1 MPADQIQSLSDKPAL
16 EALRALVG
24 ELDPLVIATALAMAS
39 LTPGP
44 AGEAGAVAAIAFDI
58 KHKRWYG
65 VALSAASMIPIIG
78 YIPAAFKVGFLLFLL
93 NRHLNSLEAMLSEVH
108 DFPEESI
115 LVGSA
120 LVKYCQKIPDL
131 WLTRPLL
138 KRLKRIIDLDKQ
150 TGSSETSLSEG
161 ISPEDTPTSST
172 APK

>member
-1 MPADQIQSLSDKPAL
+1 MQADQIQSRSNRPVST
-16 EALRALVG
+16 ALRVLVG

-44 AGEAGAVAAIAFDI
+44 AGEAGALAAIAFDI

-78 YIPAAFKVGFLLFLL
+78 YIPAVFKVGFLLFLL

-108 DFPEESI
+108 DFPEGSI

-120 LVKYCQKIPDL
+120 LVKYCQKVPDM

-138 KRLKRIIDLDKQ
+138 KRFRRIMDLDKR
-150 TGSSETSLSEG
+150 TGLSGTPLSAGVSPADTSTSSEAL
-161 ISPEDTPTSST
+161 
-172 APK
+172 K

>member
-1 MPADQIQSLSDKPAL
+1 MQADQIQFLSNRPVST
-16 EALRALVG
+16 ALRVLVG

-44 AGEAGAVAAIAFDI
+44 AGEAGALAAIAFDI

-78 YIPAAFKVGFLLFLL
+78 YIPAVFKVGFLLFLL
-93 NRHLNSLEAMLSEVH
+93 NRYLNSLEAMLSEVH

-115 LVGSA
+115 LAGSA
-120 LVKYCQKIPDL
+120 LVRYCHNIPDL

-138 KRLKRIIDLDKQ
+138 KRIRRIMDLDKQ
-150 TGSSETSLSEG
+150 TALSETSLSTG
-161 ISPEDTPTSST
+161 VSPADTPTSSET
-172 APK
+172 LK